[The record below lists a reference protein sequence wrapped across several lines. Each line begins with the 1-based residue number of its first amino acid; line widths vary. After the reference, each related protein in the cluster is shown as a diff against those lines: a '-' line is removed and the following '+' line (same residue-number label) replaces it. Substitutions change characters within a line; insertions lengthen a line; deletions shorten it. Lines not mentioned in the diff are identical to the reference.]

1 MTNKIFSVIIKIKM
15 INFRIKKM
23 FKFLAA
29 SLMYLLC
36 VSGTYAGYLV
46 QGPVK
51 AEDCYDLG
59 IKICSTKTVT
69 EVRKDGRRF
78 EIANYFEDVS
88 SHDASRRMC
97 WINTKSRGLGFLS
110 LGINSL
116 TQPEFWGYDKSGKY
130 VKIDA
135 DNIYFKCIKQ

>member
-1 MTNKIFSVIIKIKM
+1 MKFIANKMVKACVVGIVYFS
-15 INFRIKKM
+15 
-23 FKFLAA
+23 
-29 SLMYLLC
+29 Y
-36 VSGTYAGYLV
+36 VSSSFAGYLV

-69 EVRKDGRRF
+69 EVRKDGRRY
-78 EIANYFEDVS
+78 EITNYFEDVS
-88 SHDASRRMC
+88 SHDSSRGMC

-110 LGINSL
+110 LGVNAL
-116 TQPEFWGYDKSGKY
+116 TQPEFWGYDKNGKY

>member
-1 MTNKIFSVIIKIKM
+1 MTNKID
-15 INFRIKKM
+15 
-23 FKFLAA
+23 KFLVPVLVCFL
-29 SLMYLLC
+29 SI
-36 VSGTYAGYLV
+36 SSSHAGYLV
-46 QGPVK
+46 QGSVK

-88 SHDASRRMC
+88 SYEASRGMC
-97 WINTKSRGLGFLS
+97 WINTKSRGLGILS
-110 LGINSL
+110 YGVNAL
-116 TQPEFWGYDKSGKY
+116 TQPEFWGYDKNGKY

-135 DNIYFKCIKQ
+135 DNIYFKCVKQ